1 MWTLWRVQAVGV
13 DHGSRTPKLRGG
25 WLLRFS
31 QCPDADLSGAN
42 LYYEVVGMSVSLFS
56 SNLSGANLNGVDL
69 VEADLSGAT
78 LTRADLT
85 GADLSGADLTGADLT
100 GAKMNQTLLSG
111 ANLSGADLRPAIL
124 CFTTLPDGTTDN
136 SGCEVAESENF
147 AD

>member
-13 DHGSRTPKLRGG
+13 DPGSRTPKLRGG

-56 SNLSGANLNGVDL
+56 SNLSGA
-69 VEADLSGAT
+69 
-78 LTRADLT
+78 
-85 GADLSGADLTGADLT
+85 DLT
-100 GAKMNQTLLSG
+100 GAKMNQTLLSGANLSQANLSGVTVEAELSQANLFG

>member
-42 LYYEVVGMSVSLFS
+42 LYYEVVVMSVSLFS
-56 SNLSGANLNGVDL
+56 SNLS
-69 VEADLSGAT
+69 
-78 LTRADLT
+78 
-85 GADLSGADLTGADLT
+85 GADLT

-111 ANLSGADLRPAIL
+111 ANLSQANLSGVTVEAELSQANLFGANLSGADLRPAIL
-124 CFTTLPDGTTDN
+124 CFTTMPDGTTDN